1 VTKSSLSLAS
11 SRNRR
16 RKEEVR
22 KILLRRD
29 FAGLGEYATQD
40 KNILRTLSSL
50 LYDSDRLVVW
60 RTIEGLG
67 RVSIKMGEK
76 GLEPLR
82 RLIRQ
87 LLWSMNDESGSIGWY
102 APEAIGEILYNL
114 PSLQG
119 EYLPL
124 LVSNLETEPFGG
136 GICRAMARISG
147 RFPETIRSYRGEL
160 QQSLKAADLKE
171 SVWATVAMKRAG
183 LLGDWSEVPLNVREY
198 EIEYYDFASG
208 VLLKGT
214 PVKISSATDAN

>member
-1 VTKSSLSLAS
+1 MTKSSLSLAS
-11 SRNRR
+11 SRNKS

-22 KILLRRD
+22 SILQRRD
-29 FAGLGEYATQD
+29 FAGLGEHAAQD

-119 EYLPL
+119 EYLPI

-171 SVWATVAMKRAG
+171 SAWATVAMKRAG
-183 LLGDWSEVPLNVREY
+183 LLGDWSEVPLKVREY